1 MIFYRMEAKR
11 GKIVFAIGKGKC
23 FMKRKAICF
32 LAAFGAI
39 LGGSMLFGGTA
50 SAEEAEVTDVPVA
63 TEVTEVTVPAV
74 ENSGWQDEDGVR
86 RYYDESGNFLTGEQ
100 EIDGAY
106 YLFDYDGV
114 QKTGWRTVN
123 GVRRYYDP
131 ETGNIVSGWVDY
143 CDHRYYTDADTGKK
157 TGELQDGEERYLLDA
172 ETGQQQ
178 LGLCTFSDH
187 TVSYYDANGKPVSGW
202 VKDKGKTYHFNSK
215 HLMQTGWQDFGGK
228 RYYFASSGVMQTG
241 WQELSGAKY
250 YFDSDG
256 AMHKGFLRMNEN
268 TYYLNSQGKMA
279 KSWQTVN
286 GQKYYFDNNGV
297 MQTDWK
303 MIGGKLYFFGDNGIM
318 QKNKEIFCYYDEK
331 HYGDY
336 YLQADGTAISM
347 ACYRLNQA
355 SLKPHTS
362 FVVYNRQK
370 SSHSQWTSY
379 ISEKDKQILQK
390 FIQQHFKA
398 GMTREEQL
406 WTTMEW
412 IHNNVEYAYV
422 QNGAW
427 AQITNKTYVDAVFTY
442 RKGQCIQ
449 YNAAMAAMMAYLGYD
464 VNLVQGYVMSEGN
477 QHFWCEVHINGKT
490 YVMETGNAGKNGD
503 WMHFLEPYSEATEYI
518 QH

>member
-11 GKIVFAIGKGKC
+11 GNIVFAIGKGKC
-23 FMKRKAICF
+23 FMKRKTICF

-143 CDHRYYTDADTGKK
+143 CDYRYYTDADTGKK

-250 YFDSDG
+250 YFDSDV
-256 AMHKGFLRMNEN
+256 RC
-268 TYYLNSQGKMA
+268 TR
-279 KSWQTVN
+279 
-286 GQKYYFDNNGV
+286 D
-297 MQTDWK
+297 
-303 MIGGKLYFFGDNGIM
+303 
-318 QKNKEIFCYYDEK
+318 FC
-331 HYGDY
+331 GW
-336 YLQADGTAISM
+336 TIV
-347 ACYRLNQA
+347 
-355 SLKPHTS
+355 HT
-362 FVVYNRQK
+362 
-370 SSHSQWTSY
+370 
-379 ISEKDKQILQK
+379 I
-390 FIQQHFKA
+390 
-398 GMTREEQL
+398 
-406 WTTMEW
+406 
-412 IHNNVEYAYV
+412 
-422 QNGAW
+422 
-427 AQITNKTYVDAVFTY
+427 
-442 RKGQCIQ
+442 
-449 YNAAMAAMMAYLGYD
+449 
-464 VNLVQGYVMSEGN
+464 
-477 QHFWCEVHINGKT
+477 
-490 YVMETGNAGKNGD
+490 
-503 WMHFLEPYSEATEYI
+503 
-518 QH
+518 